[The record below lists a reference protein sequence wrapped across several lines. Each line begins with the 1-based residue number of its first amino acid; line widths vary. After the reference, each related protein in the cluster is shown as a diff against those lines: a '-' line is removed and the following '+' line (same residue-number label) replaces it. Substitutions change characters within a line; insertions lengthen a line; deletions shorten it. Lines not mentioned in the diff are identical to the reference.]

1 MHACSDPPKKE
12 PTSTLLGLPAGP
24 DLEKAGVGEVDADES
39 QLPGAHPAGIVS
51 QLSWELHGLG
61 LWRARNRLH
70 LVPEASR
77 PTTTPS
83 LLPPPQEALP
93 ALPRASPTLEP
104 PPTEPSPARLHLHP
118 NFPRSQAFPSGCSG
132 LEFGLFIPLSW
143 GPEDGASSPSTQ
155 VFSRDHTRALK
166 GVPFPWPLPR
176 LPHPRNLQK
185 QEEDTAPEGPQAP
198 PFHHS
203 HEERQPHFTEAA
215 AHSY

>member
-1 MHACSDPPKKE
+1 MASGTWACGEPEMGCAWCPKPPDPPQHLHCSPLPRKPSQPCPE
-12 PTSTLLGLPAGP
+12 PLLPWSLHPQNP
-24 DLEKAGVGEVDADES
+24 L
-39 QLPGAHPAGIVS
+39 LPGCTS
-51 QLSWELHGLG
+51 
-61 LWRARNRLH
+61 N
-70 LVPEASR
+70 
-77 PTTTPS
+77 
-83 LLPPPQEALP
+83 
-93 ALPRASPTLEP
+93 
-104 PPTEPSPARLHLHP
+104 P
-118 NFPRSQAFPSGCSG
+118 NFPRSQGFPSGCSG

-166 GVPFPWPLPR
+166 GVLFPWPLPR

-198 PFHHS
+198 PFRHS